1 MSNAEANEKFLRMD
15 NLSPAV
21 KNLQYAV
28 RGRIVIRAAE
38 IEKEIKQ
45 VSSQQIE
52 RILANNC
59 DENRMMWYKGSQEAV
74 RSNHES
80 KYWRLPSYRSKADN
94 FLETGYSSVR
104 LARADG

>member
-1 MSNAEANEKFLRMD
+1 MSKSEVNEKFLRMD

-45 VSSQQIE
+45 VSQSTE
-52 RILANNC
+52 LL
-59 DENRMMWYKGSQEAV
+59 
-74 RSNHES
+74 
-80 KYWRLPSYRSKADN
+80 LP
-94 FLETGYSSVR
+94 
-104 LARADG
+104 